1 MDDKKLN
8 EKESLELIAQMI
20 QNTKSGMAENAGV
33 PFLIWGYTTVLTSL
47 VVWFLLKSTG
57 NYNWQWCWFLLPTI
71 AYTVMMW
78 TGRNRQ
84 KMMKTYI
91 DRILGYVWLV
101 FGAGG
106 FFVSW
111 VAIFF
116 WNLSV
121 LFVILLMMG
130 MGTALTGLIVKM
142 RVVTICGILGG
153 LLSLGCLC
161 IHGFDQ
167 ILLFALAFVF
177 MMVIPGHYL
186 NRIEKTVACLKN

>member
-1 MDDKKLN
+1 MEDKKLN

-20 QNTKSGMAENAGV
+20 QNTKSGMAKNAGL
-33 PFLIWGYTTVLTSL
+33 PFLIWGYTTVVTSL
-47 VVWFLLKSTG
+47 VVWFLLKETG
-57 NYNWQWCWFLLPTI
+57 SYNWQWCWFLLPTV
-71 AYTVMMW
+71 AYTIMMW
-78 TGRNRQ
+78 TGRKQQ
-84 KMMKTYI
+84 KMVKTYI

-101 FGAGG
+101 FGIGG

-116 WNLSV
+116 WDLSV

-142 RVVTICGILGG
+142 RVVTICGVLGG

-161 IHGFDQ
+161 LHGFDQ

-177 MMVIPGHYL
+177 MMVIPGHHL
-186 NRIEKTVACLKN
+186 NRVEKQNVL